1 MTQNQDWSR
10 SLSRP
15 LRIKDGSSLTTL
27 SDVRAFV
34 LELPE
39 AEQRWQSW
47 VAVTGELFKAADGGD
62 LAAVTEAVERALY
75 LEGWLEK

>member
-1 MTQNQDWSR
+1 MDADWSR
-10 SLSRP
+10 NLSRP
-15 LRIKDGSSLTTL
+15 LKIKDGSVLVTL

-39 AEQRWQSW
+39 TEQRWQSW
-47 VAVTGELFKAADGGD
+47 TTVTDELLKAADGGD
-62 LAAVTEAVERALY
+62 LTGVTEAAERALF